1 LAAAK
6 SLRKSLPGILRF
18 PLLETR
24 RPNPPIRSGLH
35 YRYAR
40 IGFPHGT
47 VYFKIIGFGE
57 PTTYRIC
64 QFRSPGDGEEM
75 ERRLAAIVCADV
87 AGYSRMMGAD
97 EEGTHAAFKAHR
109 SATYPIILNH
119 GGRVVKNTGD
129 GFLLEFPS
137 IVGAIESSIA
147 MQALMAE
154 RNNHLPGDR
163 VMQFRLGVHMGDV
176 IADEDEVF
184 GDGVN
189 IAVRLEAVAAPGGVA
204 VSAKAYHEASK
215 HLSVTLVDAGSHR
228 FKNIEDT
235 INVWTWAPSGSD
247 ARGREPKSTSSLPA
261 QYRTAIVGV
270 LPFANLS
277 DSSDEYFSDGLTE
290 DLIHALSLQSF
301 YRVLSRNSTFS
312 FKDKNLSARL
322 IAREID
328 ATYLIQGSVRR
339 AGTKIRVTA
348 ELVAPENGEQL
359 WTGRYDRDIGDLF
372 AMQDEITTS
381 LSAALAPE
389 IYRAEASAPSRS
401 SSTDLTAWDRFLRGL
416 SHYYR
421 HTKADF
427 EASIDLFREA
437 IALDPALA
445 IARAY
450 LATIMVQGVQYG
462 WIKSTSQLWTEAMNL
477 AESSVRLDPHS
488 SFAFSILSYMHA
500 MEGHYEAAMEAA
512 KRAVKLNPYDMG
524 ARGVLG
530 ISHLVIGEHRQAIEL
545 FSAAVQRGNS
555 DPRYKWAALNAF
567 SHYLVGQYDASLS
580 WAREALYLNP
590 NHLQVLAVRAAALAQ
605 LGRTEEA
612 AKAAEVLLTNFPG
625 LTVER
630 HLRNFRWKTPAD
642 IAHFRDGLLKAGVP
656 FSKLTLVDSTSKR
669 TA

>member
-1 LAAAK
+1 
-6 SLRKSLPGILRF
+6 
-18 PLLETR
+18 
-24 RPNPPIRSGLH
+24 
-35 YRYAR
+35 
-40 IGFPHGT
+40 
-47 VYFKIIGFGE
+47 
-57 PTTYRIC
+57 
-64 QFRSPGDGEEM
+64 
-75 ERRLAAIVCADV
+75 
-87 AGYSRMMGAD
+87 MMGAD
-97 EEGTHAAFKAHR
+97 EAGTHAAFKAHR
-109 SATYPIILNH
+109 SAIYPIILNH

-137 IVGAIESSIA
+137 IVGAIESAIA
-147 MQALMAE
+147 MQELMAE
-154 RNNHLPGDR
+154 RNNHLSADR
-163 VMQFRLGVHMGDV
+163 VMRFRMGVHMGDV

-189 IAVRLEAVAAPGGVA
+189 IAVRLETVAVPGGVA
-204 VSAKAYHEASK
+204 VSAKAYNEAGK
-215 HLSVTLVDAGSHR
+215 HLSATLVDAGSQR
-228 FKNIEDT
+228 LKNIEEPV
-235 INVWTWAPSGSD
+235 NVWTWEPGGSD
-247 ARGREPKSTSSLPA
+247 TSGREPRNTSNLPA

-277 DSSDEYFSDGLTE
+277 DSTDEYFSDGLTE

-312 FKDKNLSARL
+312 FKGKSLSARL

-339 AGTKIRVTA
+339 AGSKIRVTA
-348 ELVAPENGEQL
+348 ELIAPENGEQL
-359 WTGRYDRDIGDLF
+359 WAGRYDRDIGDLF

-389 IYRAEASAPSRS
+389 IYRAEASAPARS

-427 EASIDLFREA
+427 EASIALFREA
-437 IALDPALA
+437 IELDPALA

-477 AESSVRLDPHS
+477 AESSVRLDPRS

-545 FSAAVQRGNS
+545 FSTAVQPGNS

-590 NHLQVLAVRAAALAQ
+590 NHLQVLAVRAASLAQ

-630 HLRNFRWKTPAD
+630 HLRNFRWKTLAD
-642 IAHFRDGLLKAGVP
+642 IAHYGDGLLKAGVP
-656 FSKLTLVDSTSKR
+656 FRKLTLVESVSKR

>member
-1 LAAAK
+1 
-6 SLRKSLPGILRF
+6 
-18 PLLETR
+18 
-24 RPNPPIRSGLH
+24 
-35 YRYAR
+35 
-40 IGFPHGT
+40 
-47 VYFKIIGFGE
+47 
-57 PTTYRIC
+57 
-64 QFRSPGDGEEM
+64 M

-87 AGYSRMMGAD
+87 AGYSRLMGAD
-97 EEGTHAAFKAHR
+97 EAGTHAAFKAHR
-109 SATYPIILNH
+109 SAIYPIILNH
-119 GGRVVKNTGD
+119 GGRVVKNTGA

-137 IVGAIESSIA
+137 IVEAIETAIA

-154 RNNHLPGDR
+154 RNNHLPADR

-176 IADEDEVF
+176 IADEDEVY

-215 HLSVTLVDAGSHR
+215 HLRATLVDAGSHR
-228 FKNIEDT
+228 LKNIEEPV
-235 INVWTWAPSGSD
+235 NVWTWEPGGSD
-247 ARGREPKSTSSLPA
+247 TRGREPKNTSNLPA

-270 LPFANLS
+270 LPFTNLS
-277 DSSDEYFSDGLTE
+277 DSTDEYFSDGLTE

-312 FKDKNLSARL
+312 FKDKSLSARL

-339 AGTKIRVTA
+339 AGSKIRVTA
-348 ELVAPENGEQL
+348 ELIAPENGEQL
-359 WTGRYDRDIGDLF
+359 WAGRYDRDIGDLF
-372 AMQDEITTS
+372 AMQEKSTGS

-389 IYRAEASAPSRS
+389 IYRAEASAPARS

-416 SHYYR
+416 SHYYQQ
-421 HTKADF
+421 TKADF
-427 EASIDLFREA
+427 EASIGLFREA
-437 IALDPALA
+437 TALDPALS

-462 WIKSTSQLWTEAMNL
+462 WIRSTRELWSEAMSL
-477 AESSVRLDPHS
+477 AESSVRLDPRS
-488 SFAFSILSYMHA
+488 SFAFSILSYVHA
-500 MEGHYEAAMEAA
+500 MEGNYEAARDAGNKAIE
-512 KRAVKLNPYDMG
+512 LNPYDMG

-530 ISHLVIGEHRQAIEL
+530 ISHLVVGEHRQAIEL

-555 DPRYKWAALNAF
+555 DPRYQWAALNAF
-567 SHYLVGQYDASLS
+567 SHYLLRQYDASLS
-580 WAREALYLNP
+580 WAGEALYLNP
-590 NHLQVLAVRAAALAQ
+590 NHLQVLAVRAASLAQ

-630 HLRNFRWKTPAD
+630 PLRNFRWKTPAD
-642 IAHFRDGLLKAGVP
+642 IAHYREGLLKAGVP
-656 FSKLTLVDSTSKR
+656 STKLTLIESVPKR
-669 TA
+669 TANS

>member
-1 LAAAK
+1 
-6 SLRKSLPGILRF
+6 
-18 PLLETR
+18 
-24 RPNPPIRSGLH
+24 
-35 YRYAR
+35 
-40 IGFPHGT
+40 
-47 VYFKIIGFGE
+47 
-57 PTTYRIC
+57 
-64 QFRSPGDGEEM
+64 M

-97 EEGTHAAFKAHR
+97 EAGTHAAFKAHR
-109 SATYPIILNH
+109 SAIYPIILNH

-137 IVGAIESSIA
+137 VVGAIESAIA
-147 MQALMAE
+147 MQVLMAE
-154 RNNHLPGDR
+154 RNDHLPADR

-204 VSAKAYHEASK
+204 VSGKAYHEASK
-215 HLSVTLVDAGSHR
+215 HLSANLVDAGSLR
-228 FKNIEDT
+228 LKNIDEPVD
-235 INVWTWAPSGSD
+235 VWTWQPGNSNTGS
-247 ARGREPKSTSSLPA
+247 REPRNTSNLPP

-277 DSSDEYFSDGLTE
+277 DSTDEYFSDGLTE

-301 YRVLSRNSTFS
+301 YRVLSRNSTFA
-312 FKDKNLSARL
+312 FRDKNLSARL

-339 AGTKIRVTA
+339 AGSKIRVTA
-348 ELVAPENGEQL
+348 ELIAPENGEQL

-372 AMQDEITTS
+372 AMQDEITAS

-389 IYRAEASAPSRS
+389 IFRAEASAPARS

-416 SHYYR
+416 SHYYL

-427 EASIDLFREA
+427 ETSIALFREA
-437 IALDPALA
+437 IAFDPALA

-450 LATIMVQGVQYG
+450 LATVLVQGVQYG
-462 WIKSTSQLWTEAMNL
+462 WIKSTRQLWSEAMSL
-477 AESSVRLDPHS
+477 AEASVRLDPRS

-500 MEGHYEAAMEAA
+500 MEGNYDAALGAA
-512 KRAVKLNPYDMG
+512 NRAVKVNPYDMG

-530 ISHLVIGEHRQAIEL
+530 ICHLVIGEHRQAIEL
-545 FSAAVQRGNS
+545 FSTAVQRGNS

-567 SHYLVGQYDASLS
+567 SHYLLGQYDASLS

-590 NHLQVLAVRAAALAQ
+590 NHLQVLAVRTAALAQ
-605 LGRTEEA
+605 LGRGDET
-612 AKAAEVLLTNFPG
+612 AKAAEVLLTSFPG

-630 HLRNFRWKTPAD
+630 HLRNFRWKNPAD
-642 IAHFRDGLLKAGVP
+642 IAHYREGLLKAGIP
-656 FSKLTLVDSTSKR
+656 STRLTLVQTAPKR